1 MIHNNN
7 KNLKK
12 KNKTKMA
19 SKFPGQSEK
28 IKVIISLPYLLPT
41 QMDTQV
47 KHGPV
52 RDLTFSL
59 IETAL

>member
-1 MIHNNN
+1 MIHINN

-12 KNKTKMA
+12 KKIKVT
-19 SKFPGQSEK
+19 SKSPGQSEK

-47 KHGPV
+47 KHGPL
-52 RDLTFSL
+52 RDLTSSL

>member
-1 MIHNNN
+1 
-7 KNLKK
+7 
-12 KNKTKMA
+12 MA

-28 IKVIISLPYLLPT
+28 IKVIISLPYLRPT